1 MNTPLS
7 AVPFEFDSYSVRVID
22 RDGEIWF
29 VASDVCQALGLP
41 DTHKAVARLD
51 SDEKDRNSIPT
62 LGGDQ
67 QMTIISEPGLYR
79 ITMTSRKPAA
89 KRFTRWVTHEVL
101 PAIRK
106 YGHYHDTDNTM
117 GALVTDTI
125 GTDGH
130 QLLGAVIKTKVAA
143 LPKEVRR
150 KATTKLWSQIH
161 TAFQVRTAADIPADQ
176 LDSARN
182 FIAAYALD
190 GEFLPKVRGEE
201 AIISLDIYD
210 AHNLYRLLSR
220 IVSLNKY
227 RERIGTLAKATDSM
241 PLKDLY
247 SQLQESQ
254 LTYRQLDRKLGAQ
267 LLQAHRALG
276 CNSGSREAP
285 VVL

>member
-1 MNTPLS
+1 MTANILPFDFETNPLR
-7 AVPFEFDSYSVRVID
+7 VTIIDDSP
-22 RDGEIWF
+22 WF
-29 VASDVCQALGLP
+29 VAMDVCNALQIKNSRDAL
-41 DTHKAVARLD
+41 ARLD
-51 SDEKDRNSIPT
+51 PDEKGVALTDT
-62 LGGDQ
+62 LGGRQ
-67 QMTIISEPGLYR
+67 EVATVNESGLYYLIMR
-79 ITMTSRKPAA
+79 CRNASKLGTPQHRFRK
-89 KRFTRWVTHEVL
+89 WVTSEVL

-106 YGHYHDTDNTM
+106 HGQYQDSDCRM
-117 GALVTDTI
+117 GTLIGETI

-190 GEFLPKVRGEE
+190 GEFLPKVKGEE

-227 RERIGTLAKATDSM
+227 RERIGTIAKATDSM

-254 LTYRQLDRKLGAQ
+254 LTYRQLDKKLGAH

-276 CNSGSREAP
+276 CSG
-285 VVL
+285 